1 MSMKRILILFALLAV
16 ISCGPSRH
24 AVHVEMR
31 YPSKSGLELGGKIV
45 SMAYSVNGD
54 ETTDRFN
61 EYMADSFAKALEQ
74 DYGTGEGS
82 VKLLK
87 VDANKGSYSHRD
99 SLVNLLMNSGADLVL
114 LIGIPEFQT
123 KTTTGA
129 LPLKLSIYCYDAM
142 NKDDKVQS
150 FVGSTMIS
158 SVENL
163 ESEARGTGKQ
173 VSDSFVSLW
182 KNEQYSIA
190 YYDSNRWYEALIMA
204 EQYDWKGAMEAWF
217 NLLDTNDQ
225 MKRAAAEYN
234 IAVACYMLG
243 DYQLADEWLKKSKA
257 DNDMTTL
264 TDALRKRI
272 DAKM

>member
-31 YPSKSGLELGGKIV
+31 YPSRSGLELGGKIV

-87 VDANKGSYSHRD
+87 VDANKGNYSHRD

-257 DNDMTTL
+257 DNDMPTL